1 MKSTRINRERILG
14 SDFDRWRLMKQRTAT
29 LLLIPSA
36 LAALAVLVG
45 FIALVKCDST
55 LWNLYPSKNKP
66 CLID

>member
-1 MKSTRINRERILG
+1 
-14 SDFDRWRLMKQRTAT
+14 LMKQRTAT

-45 FIALVKCDST
+45 FIALIRCDST